1 MYSMMMIKD
10 ILIFALKWVALIAF
24 LPFLLPAFLIIKL
37 MGMDLLNLDGMGI
50 EIFTMFGIAA
60 LFAVGTGFFLLG
72 KFI

>member
-1 MYSMMMIKD
+1 MMMIKE

-24 LPFLLPAFLIIKL
+24 LPFLLPAFLIVKL
-37 MGMDLLNLDGMGI
+37 MGMDIMNLDGMGM
-50 EIFTMFGIAA
+50 EIMIMFGIAA

>member
-1 MYSMMMIKD
+1 
-10 ILIFALKWVALIAF
+10 
-24 LPFLLPAFLIIKL
+24 

>member
-1 MYSMMMIKD
+1 MMMIKD
-10 ILIFALKWVALIAF
+10 ILIFALKWVALIALF
-24 LPFLLPAFLIIKL
+24 PFLLPAFLIIKL

-50 EIFTMFGIAA
+50 EIFAMFGIAA

>member
-1 MYSMMMIKD
+1 MMIKE

-24 LPFLLPAFLIIKL
+24 LPFLLPAFLIVKL
-37 MGMDLLNLDGMGI
+37 MGMDIMNLDGMGM
-50 EIFTMFGIAA
+50 EIMIMFGIAA

>member
-1 MYSMMMIKD
+1 MIKD
-10 ILIFALKWVALIAF
+10 ICIFALKWVGLIAL

-50 EIFTMFGIAA
+50 EIFAMFGIAA